1 MSKHIHLYQLLSD
14 DEKQMLK
21 DTPHGE
27 EYSEAY
33 KKLRRKHFPK
43 MNKEFSKLHVDNQ
56 RRLRE
61 LFTIVERVVE
71 SIQDSGD
78 VWTSDFRKL
87 ADSLSC
93 LDDFIAGDIGY
104 IQEGKPE

>member
-43 MNKEFSKLHVDNQ
+43 MNKEFSKLHIDNQ

-61 LFTIVERVVE
+61 LATIVERVVE
-71 SIQDSGD
+71 SIQDCGD

-87 ADSLSC
+87 ADSLGG
-93 LDDFIAGDIGY
+93 LDDFITGDIGY
-104 IQEGKPE
+104 IQEGTPK

>member
-71 SIQDSGD
+71 SIQDCGD

-87 ADSLSC
+87 ADSLGG
-93 LDDFIAGDIGY
+93 LDDFITGDIGY

>member
-71 SIQDSGD
+71 SIQDCGD
-78 VWTSDFRKL
+78 VWTGDFRKL
-87 ADSLSC
+87 ADSLGG

>member
-1 MSKHIHLYQLLSD
+1 MSKPIHLYQLLSD

-61 LFTIVERVVE
+61 LFTTVERVVE
-71 SIQDSGD
+71 SIQDCGD

-87 ADSLSC
+87 ADSLGG
-93 LDDFIAGDIGY
+93 LDDFITGDIGY